1 MYIGSLRERESKGQV
16 MAAGVKPKVGFVCGV
31 KGVATQVKLWSSET
45 WGQGLGLRVYV
56 FFI

>member
-1 MYIGSLRERESKGQV
+1 

-56 FFI
+56 FLYDVGVTSHTRPTESP